1 MTLENIM
8 TDSVYGNIYTIYH
21 TSDPISTMVNMG
33 GVYGSR
39 LYSGSETLQVNLIAT
54 TAVALNV
61 DVYASCTS
69 VYKQNQN
76 GSIIKLV
83 V

>member
-1 MTLENIM
+1 M
-8 TDSVYGNIYTIYH
+8 TDPIYGNIYTIYH
-21 TSDPISTMVNMG
+21 SSDPISTMVNMS

-39 LYSGSETLQVNLIAT
+39 LYSGSETLQINHITT

-76 GSIIKLV
+76 ASIIKLIV
-83 V
+83 

>member
-1 MTLENIM
+1 MTLGNIM
-8 TDSVYGNIYTIYH
+8 TDPIYGNIYTIYH

-39 LYSGSETLQVNLIAT
+39 PYSGSEALQINLITT

-69 VYKQNQN
+69 VYKQTNN
-76 GSIIKLV
+76 ASIIKLLV
-83 V
+83 